1 MDQKKVQQLQMVE
14 QNMQNILQQK
24 QAFQA
29 QQVEI
34 DNALEET
41 KKSEGETYKILGTVM
56 VASKKEDII
65 KGLEEKKKVVDLRIQ
80 SLDKQESQLK
90 EKAESLQK
98 EATK

>member
-65 KGLEEKKKVVDLRIQ
+65 KGLEEKKIALQ
-80 SLDKQESQLK
+80 SGIYIK
-90 EKAESLQK
+90 
-98 EATK
+98 